1 METKSL
7 KSVIMDIKEFLDFR
21 KLAFQKNKH
30 FDCERIQGLMYKV
43 ECDKEWME
51 LIGY

>member
-7 KSVIMDIKEFLDFR
+7 KSVIMDIKEFLNFR
-21 KLAFQKNKH
+21 KLAFQKKKEFN
-30 FDCERIQGLMYKV
+30 CERKGLTYQV

>member
-7 KSVIMDIKEFLDFR
+7 KSVIMDIKEFLNFR
-21 KLAFQKNKH
+21 KLAFQKKKQFN
-30 FDCERIQGLMYKV
+30 CERKGLMYEV
-43 ECDKEWME
+43 QADKEWME

>member
-1 METKSL
+1 METKAL
-7 KSVIMDIKEFLDFR
+7 KKVLMDITEFLNFR
-21 KLAFQKNKH
+21 KLAFQKRKQFNY
-30 FDCERIQGLMYKV
+30 ERRGMNYEV